1 MFADIWTKL
10 KEWNE
15 KVAVIVVDFMESMT
29 CVYLFLIW
37 ALIPTFF
44 KETES
49 FVFYVSGG
57 IIQLVAL
64 PLIMVGQHL
73 QGRKAERRAKQDH
86 ENLKNILMMVKNDA
100 DIDVVRRIDAL
111 DEKLTHLLDKSELH
125 IKEEATDQAEPSSTK

>member
-1 MFADIWTKL
+1 MLNAIWAKIVEL
-10 KEWNE
+10 NE
-15 KVAVIVVDFMESMT
+15 KIAVEIVDFMQSMA
-29 CVYLFLIW
+29 CVYIFLIW

-86 ENLKNILMMVKNDA
+86 ENLKNIMMMVKQDS

-111 DEKLTHLLDKSELH
+111 DEKLSHLLDKTELH
-125 IKEEATDQAEPSSTK
+125 VDEEKN